1 MDSSIKKNE
10 HPIFVSNEQ
19 VPEELLL
26 KFHEL
31 IKSTNSR
38 YTSNP
43 KKNAYD
49 GNYRISYSTP
59 DNEMSKKWN
68 DVLNEYHEKNR
79 IPTFF
84 EKIKT
89 KFFYLMKNNEKTQKT
104 S

>member
-1 MDSSIKKNE
+1 MDSSVKKGE
-10 HPIFVSNEQ
+10 HPILVSNEP
-19 VPEELLL
+19 VPEELMPT
-26 KFHEL
+26 FHKL

-43 KKNAYD
+43 RKNAYD
-49 GNYRISYSTP
+49 GNYRVNYSTP

-68 DVLNEYHEKNR
+68 DVLDEYNEKNR

-84 EKIKT
+84 EKIKI
-89 KFFYLMKNNEKTQKT
+89 KLYSLVKNNEKTQKT